1 MREEGATND
10 GRIKQ
15 IRDCIELSL
24 PKIQKLLPFLNS
36 KRWCWGGGGGGG
48 ERLHFIQL
56 SQLGSCG
63 FITDTAHYEYHYWE
77 LCILLLHC
85 MKRERACICTVWVEG
100 DKLTDKSR

>member
-48 ERLHFIQL
+48 
-56 SQLGSCG
+56 GKG
-63 FITDTAHYEYHYWE
+63 
-77 LCILLLHC
+77 CILYNCHSLGVVVSLLTLRI
-85 MKRERACICTVWVEG
+85 MNIITGNYAYYYYTV
-100 DKLTDKSR
+100 